1 MEFPRRRFV
10 HLITGAAALPVV
22 PPAAALGQGTISPTS
37 ATMIAHNTSPSPVWP
52 PTCSIYDA
60 RLAPCAL
67 SIGLPAGEIFV
78 SIRVVMAASQMS
90 RGSAPSA
97 MQPHAKRT
105 LQRAQHVRHSRAFG
119 CR

>member
-1 MEFPRRRFV
+1 MEFRRRQFL
-10 HLITGAAALPVV
+10 HLTATAAALPIV
-22 PPAAALGQGTISPTS
+22 PAAALGQGTISPTS

-60 RLAPCAL
+60 KLPPCAFRSAFQPAKYSL
-67 SIGLPAGEIFV
+67 SIL
-78 SIRVVMAASQMS
+78 VVMVASQMS

-97 MQPHAKRT
+97 MQPHEKRT
-105 LQRAQHVRHSRAFG
+105 LRRAQQVRHSRAFG